1 MFTGQ
6 SRHFFARAA
15 GEGDAANERGQLHR
29 DLGLRRAGPM
39 TGAKGPQAPERFA
52 PETLGAPPTRGDD
65 RRGDPGR
72 RHDAGGRD
80 PPGSR
85 RPEPRRI
92 RDADVAESG
101 ERVGRIHRDG

>member
-1 MFTGQ
+1 
-6 SRHFFARAA
+6 
-15 GEGDAANERGQLHR
+15 
-29 DLGLRRAGPM
+29 M

-52 PETLGAPPTRGDD
+52 PETLGAPQRAAMTAAAT
-65 RRGDPGR
+65 PGR